1 MQHRPLMRAQLTASG
16 SGAGRCCSPGS
27 GTHVHL
33 SHVYPCRLVDDA
45 AHARLGRDIRAEA
58 GMPVL
63 LALLGAKDHR
73 PLVVAQLEDLE
84 QKAAKAVIRP
94 AEQPFV
100 EDEDLEGPVF
110 PHGLRDPSRAL
121 LRILPGACLLGK
133 RAGEIGLSR
142 ACRPKSTTSW
152 PLVAG
157 PQIASSP
164 ESTRSSLRSFA

>member
-1 MQHRPLMRAQLTASG
+1 MFISPMSTHAVLWTMRPM
-16 SGAGRCCSPGS
+16 PGS
-27 GTHVHL
+27 AVT
-33 SHVYPCRLVDDA
+33 SAPRRACQSFCRYWVQ
-45 AHARLGRDIRAEA
+45 
-58 GMPVL
+58 
-63 LALLGAKDHR
+63 KDHR